1 MSELHGYDDRV
12 NEKDWKLFRSRLPG
26 WQEAYM
32 EKLLQEYAEILNR
45 DGLAS
50 EKFWA
55 LDERIRKDK
64 RNPGVLITEMSRS
77 RMRTNLLHLLDC
89 EVITP
94 EDLDGFSDEL
104 REDLLRVLKRWENEI
119 NIS

>member
-1 MSELHGYDDRV
+1 MSELRGYDDRI

-32 EKLLQEYAEILNR
+32 EKLLQEYTEILNG

-50 EKFWA
+50 DKFWA
-55 LDERIRKDK
+55 LDERIRQDK

-77 RMRTNLLHLLDC
+77 KMRTNLLRLVDC
-89 EVITP
+89 EVITA
-94 EDLDGFSDEL
+94 EDLDGFSNEL
-104 REDLLRVLKRWENEI
+104 REDLLRIIEG
-119 NIS
+119 

>member
-32 EKLLQEYAEILNR
+32 EKLLQEYAEIVNG

-50 EKFWA
+50 DKFWA

-64 RNPGVLITEMSRS
+64 RNPGVQITEMKRS
-77 RMRTNLLHLLDC
+77 RMRANLLHLLDC
-89 EVITP
+89 EVITS

-104 REDLLRVLKRWENEI
+104 RKDLCRIVRSWGD
-119 NIS
+119 

>member
-1 MSELHGYDDRV
+1 MERGV

-32 EKLLQEYAEILNR
+32 EKLLQEYTEILNG

-50 EKFWA
+50 DKFWA
-55 LDERIRKDK
+55 LDKRIRQDK

-77 RMRTNLLHLLDC
+77 KMRTNLLRLVDC
-89 EVITP
+89 EVITAK
-94 EDLDGFSDEL
+94 DLDGFSNEL
-104 REDLLRVLKRWENEI
+104 CEDLLRIIEG
-119 NIS
+119 

>member
-1 MSELHGYDDRV
+1 MSELHGTVDQV

-32 EKLLQEYAEILNR
+32 EKLLQEYTEILNG

-50 EKFWA
+50 EIFWA
-55 LDERIRKDK
+55 LDERIRQDK
-64 RNPGVLITEMSRS
+64 GNPGVLITEMKRS
-77 RMRTNLLHLLDC
+77 RMRTNLLRLLDC

-104 REDLLRVLKRWENEI
+104 REDLLRITEGWAD
-119 NIS
+119 